1 MRVAAFGAVYDGAT
15 APPYGRRSVRR
26 TTVCRAGDGTLY
38 VSFRRGTDHES
49 IDGHPITLSSTD
61 EGSTWEIRYD
71 GYGQGTL
78 DDTPGQFMSLAWYE
92 TEPGVLMGTAL
103 WIDHSDPTLPF
114 MNPETEGL
122 LPEKIVLAVS
132 TDGARTWDSRQ
143 VMDTSPHRAPSPCA
157 NHVLRLANGDLIQ
170 PYETHKEWHDP
181 SPLDPRAYLRISHD
195 GGRTW
200 PDWVEVA
207 SNPRRARYYWDQ
219 RLAVHPGD
227 GRLIAMFWT
236 HDPVAREDRD
246 VHIAWGSADARQ
258 WTTPVPTGLPGQH
271 CQPVIVD
278 ERTVVAVYA
287 DRVRPAIVASV
298 SHDFGRSWDR
308 DRDLVL
314 YGVCRIGAS
323 AADPTDTVE
332 EGGDGPR
339 AEPQATVLGR
349 YDSGAGT
356 EPGVGENLDL
366 AGQWNTMVRY
376 RFGHPRAILL
386 PSGEVF
392 AVWYGGDDD
401 AKQALWARLALDQE
415 SSAYS
420 TTTSSR
426 STTTG

>member
-1 MRVAAFGAVYDGAT
+1 MRVVASGVVYDGAT
-15 APPYGRRSVRR
+15 APPYGRRSIRR

-49 IDGHPITLSSTD
+49 IDGHPITLASTD
-61 EGSTWEIRYD
+61 EGTTWELRYD
-71 GYGQGTL
+71 GYGQGAL
-78 DDTPGQFMSLAWYE
+78 DGTPGQFMSLAWYE

-157 NHVLRLANGDLIQ
+157 NHVLRLANGNLIQ

-181 SPLDPRAYLRISHD
+181 SPLDPRDYLRLSHD
-195 GGRTW
+195 GGRSW
-200 PDWVEVA
+200 PDWIEVA
-207 SNPRRARYYWDQ
+207 SHPRRARYYWDQ
-219 RLAVHPGD
+219 RLAVHPGN
-227 GRLIAMFWT
+227 GRLVAMFWT
-236 HDPVAREDRD
+236 HDPAAREDRD

-258 WTTPVPTGLPGQH
+258 WTTPAPTGLPGQH

-287 DRVRPAIVASV
+287 DRVRPAIVASI
-298 SHDFGRSWDR
+298 SRDFGRSWDR

-314 YGVCRIGAS
+314 YG
-323 AADPTDTVE
+323 
-332 EGGDGPR
+332 
-339 AEPQATVLGR
+339 
-349 YDSGAGT
+349 SGAGT

-376 RFGHPRAILL
+376 RFGHPRAIRL

-401 AKQALWARLALDQE
+401 ARQALWARLAVE
-415 SSAYS
+415 
-420 TTTSSR
+420 
-426 STTTG
+426 

>member
-1 MRVAAFGAVYDGAT
+1 
-15 APPYGRRSVRR
+15 
-26 TTVCRAGDGTLY
+26 
-38 VSFRRGTDHES
+38 
-49 IDGHPITLSSTD
+49 
-61 EGSTWEIRYD
+61 
-71 GYGQGTL
+71 
-78 DDTPGQFMSLAWYE
+78 
-92 TEPGVLMGTAL
+92 
-103 WIDHSDPTLPF
+103 
-114 MNPETEGL
+114 
-122 LPEKIVLAVS
+122 
-132 TDGARTWDSRQ
+132 
-143 VMDTSPHRAPSPCA
+143 
-157 NHVLRLANGDLIQ
+157 VLRLANGNLIQ

-181 SPLDPRAYLRISHD
+181 SPLDPRDYLRLSHD
-195 GGRTW
+195 GGRSW
-200 PDWVEVA
+200 PDWIEVA
-207 SNPRRARYYWDQ
+207 SHPRRARYYWDQ
-219 RLAVHPGD
+219 RLAVHPGN
-227 GRLIAMFWT
+227 GRLVAMFWT

-258 WTTPVPTGLPGQH
+258 WTTPAPTGLPGQH

-314 YGVCRIGAS
+314 H
-323 AADPTDTVE
+323 
-332 EGGDGPR
+332 
-339 AEPQATVLGR
+339 
-349 YDSGAGT
+349 DSGAGT

-392 AVWYGGDDD
+392 AVWYGGDDE

-420 TTTSSR
+420 TTTSSP

>member
-1 MRVAAFGAVYDGAT
+1 MRVTAFGVVYDGAT

-49 IDGHPITLSSTD
+49 IDGHPITLASTD

-195 GGRTW
+195 GGR
-200 PDWVEVA
+200 
-207 SNPRRARYYWDQ
+207 
-219 RLAVHPGD
+219 
-227 GRLIAMFWT
+227 
-236 HDPVAREDRD
+236 
-246 VHIAWGSADARQ
+246 Q

-366 AGQWNTMVRY
+366 TGQWNTMVRY